1 MPERNEQVKESN
13 GPINDLSIGSTSEDE
28 NPKINNSDGINKEK
42 KKKKKLS
49 NGDINVGEKKKKE
62 EVNVNNHVEDDKQES
77 HNGDIYEE
85 EDKTNITNDDNYSE
99 EDKTVDRTRS
109 KSRSLDTN
117 NEGADDIDKF
127 RNWNNNGYKKKKSI
141 DEINGKGENGEDQ
154 NLIKNNQKIECRR
167 RKSSSKEIKCYKD
180 LKYLKDY
187 ANLKSTNN
195 RFTNFMRFYGYRGIP
210 NNGSKSRMSI
220 SSQNSNNNNANL
232 KSHEHNKD
240 TFKVRLISTI
250 ILIFLCLLTVAAG
263 HFYCSVL
270 VLVLV
275 TVVYREIISL
285 KSVENKD
292 KKLPEIFYIRW
303 YWFVLT
309 ILTWGIPWI
318 IPKLKHQ
325 IGLFKYILKYH
336 SIIMFTSAFFGLV
349 WFILSLR
356 KFSLRYQFS
365 QIGIILLSSLFIVT
379 QSLMHI
385 ANIYSGLI
393 WFVVPVTSVVVN
405 DIFAY
410 VFGVLFGRTRLIAL
424 SPKKT
429 VEGFIGS
436 SVITVLYSLGA
447 TYVLQNYKFFVCPQ
461 SHISLIPFYTLYTTD
476 CESSSIFKPKYY
488 TLPSQLSSLLSINKI
503 YYTNM
508 VFHGLVLSLF
518 AAFLAPF
525 GGFLASGFKR
535 ALKIKDFGH
544 SIPGHGGA
552 TDRFDCQ
559 IFIGM
564 FTYIY
569 LKTFVKIKGGI
580 NYSYDVLIDSIQKLD
595 HKEVLRLFNQLKNM
609 IDKKRRKNSDK
620 KKDQQNKHHSK
631 DDKCNGNNRQ
641 PVS

>member
-1 MPERNEQVKESN
+1 
-13 GPINDLSIGSTSEDE
+13 
-28 NPKINNSDGINKEK
+28 
-42 KKKKKLS
+42 
-49 NGDINVGEKKKKE
+49 NV
-62 EVNVNNHVEDDKQES
+62 
-77 HNGDIYEE
+77 
-85 EDKTNITNDDNYSE
+85 
-99 EDKTVDRTRS
+99 
-109 KSRSLDTN
+109 
-117 NEGADDIDKF
+117 
-127 RNWNNNGYKKKKSI
+127 
-141 DEINGKGENGEDQ
+141 
-154 NLIKNNQKIECRR
+154 
-167 RKSSSKEIKCYKD
+167 
-180 LKYLKDY
+180 
-187 ANLKSTNN
+187 
-195 RFTNFMRFYGYRGIP
+195 
-210 NNGSKSRMSI
+210 
-220 SSQNSNNNNANL
+220 
-232 KSHEHNKD
+232 D
-240 TFKVRLISTI
+240 TFKIRLISSL
-250 ILIFLCLLTVAAG
+250 ILIFFSLLTVAAG

-275 TVVYREIISL
+275 SFVYREIISL

-303 YWFVLT
+303 YWFFLT

-325 IGLFKYILKYH
+325 IGLFKYMLKYH
-336 SIIMFTSAFFGLV
+336 SIIMFISAFFGLI

-356 KFSLRYQFS
+356 KFSLKYQFS

-379 QSLMHI
+379 QLLMHI

-393 WFVVPVTSVVVN
+393 WFIVPVSSVVVN
-405 DIFAY
+405 DSFAY
-410 VFGVLFGRTRLIAL
+410 IFGVLFGKTKLIEL

-429 VEGFIGS
+429 VEGFVGS
-436 SVITVLYSLGA
+436 SVITVLYSIGA
-447 TYVLQNYKFFVCPQ
+447 TYLLQNYKFFVCPQ
-461 SHISLIPFYTLYTTD
+461 NHISFVPFYTLYTTD
-476 CESSSIFKPKYY
+476 CEDSAIFKPKYY
-488 TLPSQLSSLLSINKI
+488 TLPSQLSSILSINRI

-508 VFHGLVLSLF
+508 VLHGLVLSLF

-525 GGFLASGFKR
+525 GGFFASGFKR

-569 LKTFVKIKGGI
+569 LKTFVKIKGRV
-580 NYSYDVLIDSIQKLD
+580 NYSYDVLIESIQKLD

-620 KKDQQNKHHSK
+620 KKDHHNKHPSK

-641 PVS
+641 PLT